1 MQTVCKFMHCLPQ
14 MLLVMLGR
22 QVATVATNII
32 SVCSCF
38 FLHNLQF
45 AICLGSIQKEDLGKR
60 GSATQEGCCDPTSK
74 GNLEVGFS

>member
-1 MQTVCKFMHCLPQ
+1 MQTVCKFTHCLPQ
-14 MLLVMLGR
+14 TLLVMLGR

-60 GSATQEGCCDPTSK
+60 GSATQEGCCDPTFK